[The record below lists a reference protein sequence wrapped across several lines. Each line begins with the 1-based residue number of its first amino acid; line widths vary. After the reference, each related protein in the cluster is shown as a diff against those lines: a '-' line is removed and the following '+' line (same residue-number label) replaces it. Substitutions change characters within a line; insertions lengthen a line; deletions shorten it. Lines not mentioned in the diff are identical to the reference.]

1 MGFCAAGENFLG
13 QNGLNKWDFAPQA
26 KNFWAKMGLKN
37 GLFRIF
43 RQKSTFL
50 KGFSA
55 KMGFFAEK
63 NGLKKW
69 AFCAAGRNFLG
80 KMGLINGLLRR
91 RRKIFGPK
99 WAY

>member
-1 MGFCAAGENFLG
+1 MGLCAAGEKFLG
-13 QNGLNKWDFAPQA
+13 QNRLNKWDFAPQA

-63 NGLKKW
+63 MGLKNGLFAPQAKIFWVKW
-69 AFCAAGRNFLG
+69 A
-80 KMGLINGLLRR
+80 
-91 RRKIFGPK
+91 
-99 WAY
+99 